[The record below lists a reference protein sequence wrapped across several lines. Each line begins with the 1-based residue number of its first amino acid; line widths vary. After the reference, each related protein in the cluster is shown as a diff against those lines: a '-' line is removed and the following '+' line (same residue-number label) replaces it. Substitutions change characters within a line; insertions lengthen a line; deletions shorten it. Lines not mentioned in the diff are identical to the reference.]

1 LASLVGIPFAYFTL
15 LKWLQDFAYRT
26 SIEWWIFAI
35 AAALALLIS
44 ILTISWYSLKAARK
58 NPVESLRY
66 E

>member
-1 LASLVGIPFAYFTL
+1 L